1 VVLYLDASALIRLIQ
16 RGKWSEALEQFLDT
30 SRTDNLVT
38 SVVSEIEIGRVVWH
52 AAPSAPPLARRQLG
66 RCHQIPLDARLLRQ
80 SAMTSPGQAMRN
92 FESIHLTSAKSLGH
106 RLRALVTYE
115 ESLARTALTWGLPVR
130 SP

>member
-1 VVLYLDASALIRLIQ
+1 
-16 RGKWSEALEQFLDT
+16 
-30 SRTDNLVT
+30 
-38 SVVSEIEIGRVVWH
+38 
-52 AAPSAPPLARRQLG
+52 
-66 RCHQIPLDARLLRQ
+66 
-80 SAMTSPGQAMRN
+80 MRN